1 MSIIADTS
9 FVFALYNPA
18 DTYHEQ
24 AMAFAS
30 VLPDPVLIPSVVLPE
45 LGFLFVRDLGYSG
58 VVQFLE
64 QFRETDSPIEP
75 LLNSDLGRVYEIAD
89 RYADAAVDVVDCCI
103 IALAERLQITRIATF
118 DRRDFYIVRPSHTD
132 YFEILP

>member
-9 FVFALYNPA
+9 FVFALYNPV

-30 VLPDPVLIPSVVLPE
+30 VLPESVLIPSVVLPE
-45 LGFLFVRDLGYSG
+45 LGFLFIRDLGYPG

-64 QFRETDSPIEP
+64 QFRETDSRIEP

-89 RYADAAVDVVDCCI
+89 QYADAEVDVVDCCI
-103 IALAERLQITRIATF
+103 IALAERLQITKIATF
-118 DRRDFYIVRPSHTD
+118 DRRDFHIVRPGHAD